1 MIVIKYGGH
10 VLDHEET
17 AGPIADVIADFHKEG
32 RKVVLVH
39 GGGPAIEKELAFHQ
53 VESHSISGY
62 RVTSHAAME
71 IVQSVLSGTVLRNLT
86 NTFIARGANAVGIS
100 SGDGATIRAEKFS
113 PLIDGSILDLGSV
126 GIAES
131 GNPALLNLLLAN
143 GYLPIVS
150 PVGVTSNGEPL
161 NLNGDIAAGVIAG
174 SLEAEEVLFITDVP
188 GIYREWPN
196 KASLI
201 HEISLEELKKLA
213 PKLDGGMSPKVK
225 AVITAIEA
233 GAKRARIIDGTNIEN
248 LKAALSGQGGT
259 VVTK

>member
-1 MIVIKYGGH
+1 M
-10 VLDHEET
+10 
-17 AGPIADVIADFHKEG
+17 
-32 RKVVLVH
+32 
-39 GGGPAIEKELAFHQ
+39 
-53 VESHSISGY
+53 
-62 RVTSHAAME
+62 
-71 IVQSVLSGTVLRNLT
+71 
-86 NTFIARGANAVGIS
+86 GIS

-113 PLIDGSILDLGSV
+113 PKIAGTEIDLGSV
-126 GIAES
+126 GVAQS
-131 GNPALLNLLLAN
+131 NDPTLLTLLLAN

-150 PVGVTSNGEPL
+150 PVGVTSNGEAL

-188 GIYREWPN
+188 GIYREWPD

-201 HEISLEELKKLA
+201 HEIMLEELKELA

-248 LKAALSGQGGT
+248 LNAALNGQGGT

>member
-17 AGPIADVIADFHKEG
+17 AGPIADVISDFHNAG
-32 RKVVLVH
+32 GKVVLVH
-39 GGGPAIEKELAFHQ
+39 GGGPAIEKELAFHRI
-53 VESHSISGY
+53 ESTSVSGY
-62 RVTSHAAME
+62 RVTSQAAME
-71 IVQSVLSGTVLRNLT
+71 IVQSVLSGTVLRNLA
-86 NTFIARGANAVGIS
+86 NSFIARGVNAVGIS
-100 SGDGATIRAEKFS
+100 SGDGSTIRAEKFS
-113 PLIDGSILDLGSV
+113 PKIDGTEIDLGSV

-131 GNPALLNLLLAN
+131 GNPALINLLLAN

-150 PVGVTSNGEPL
+150 PVGVTSNGDPL

-188 GIYREWPN
+188 GIYREWPD

-201 HEISLEELKKLA
+201 HEITLEELKELA

-233 GAKRARIIDGTNIEN
+233 GATRARIIDGTCIEN
-248 LKAALSGQGGT
+248 VVRALSGQGGT